1 LFTSRELGK
10 IALPRPWQNDQPTN
24 DKEFVMSIDLITL
37 GSASR
42 ETRGVSPIA
51 LENCQY
57 QDPAG
62 VKTEDFFQRFEGSE
76 EA

>member
-1 LFTSRELGK
+1 
-10 IALPRPWQNDQPTN
+10 
-24 DKEFVMSIDLITL
+24 MSIDLITL